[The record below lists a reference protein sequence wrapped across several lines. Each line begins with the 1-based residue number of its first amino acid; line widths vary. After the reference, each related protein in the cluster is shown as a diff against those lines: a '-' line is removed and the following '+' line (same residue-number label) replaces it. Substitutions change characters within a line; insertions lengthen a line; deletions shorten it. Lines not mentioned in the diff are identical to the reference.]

1 MHAVFDHKSFYPQLD
16 QDFKKSRSLILIQSP
31 FLTNRRVN
39 SLRSLLADCV
49 DRGVRVCAFVRQI
62 DSRYCSETEY
72 MDRCN
77 SLDLAISNLNSI
89 GVHVNLRPAIHEKL
103 VVIDESIFWEG
114 SLNPLSYRDSSERM
128 NRWVET
134 GKVHQVVAR
143 HGLQTC
149 SQCCRL
155 SGGGGVRSNLGL
167 LILKRRKM
175 LEMSQR
181 EVARRAG
188 LSQSKVSRIEQGMLD
203 CRLSTIER
211 LCRVLEMDCRLL
223 PSFLIPATDRRIHE
237 SMVPQIDISNAIK
250 SSHDI
255 F

>member
-1 MHAVFDHKSFYPQLD
+1 
-16 QDFKKSRSLILIQSP
+16 
-31 FLTNRRVN
+31 
-39 SLRSLLADCV
+39 
-49 DRGVRVCAFVRQI
+49 
-62 DSRYCSETEY
+62 
-72 MDRCN
+72 
-77 SLDLAISNLNSI
+77 
-89 GVHVNLRPAIHEKL
+89 
-103 VVIDESIFWEG
+103 
-114 SLNPLSYRDSSERM
+114 M
-128 NRWVET
+128 NRWVDT
-134 GKVHQVVAR
+134 GRVHQAVSK

-155 SGGGGVRSNLGL
+155 AGGGSVRSNLGV
-167 LILKRRKM
+167 LISKRRKM

-188 LSQSKVSRIEQGMLD
+188 VSQSVVSRIEQGTLD

-237 SMVPQIDISNAIK
+237 SMVPEIDFSKAIK
-250 SSHDI
+250 SVHDI

>member
-1 MHAVFDHKSFYPQLD
+1 MHAVFDHKGFYPQLD
-16 QDFKKSRSLILIQSP
+16 QDFRKSRSLILIQSP
-31 FLTNRRVN
+31 FLTNRRIN
-39 SLRSLLADCV
+39 SLRSLLSDCV
-49 DRGVRVCAFVRQI
+49 ERGVRVCAFVRPI
-62 DSRYCSETEY
+62 DSRFGSEIEY

-77 SLDLAISNLNSI
+77 SLDLGISNLNSI

-134 GKVHQVVAR
+134 GKVHQAVAK

-149 SQCCRL
+149 SECSRL
-155 SGGGGVRSNLGL
+155 AGGGSVRSVFGV
-167 LILKRRKM
+167 LISKRRKM

-181 EVARRAG
+181 EVARRARVT
-188 LSQSKVSRIEQGMLD
+188 QSIVSRIEQGMLD

-223 PSFLIPATDRRIHE
+223 PSFLIPATDRCIHE
-237 SMVPQIDISNAIK
+237 SMVPQIDFSNDIK
-250 SSHDI
+250 SAHDI